1 MSSLT
6 IALMAFGCMFGGAL
20 LGVFLRPLLP
30 GQHVSADSRDVVKL
44 GVGVIATQAALVL
57 GLLVSSAKGSFD
69 TMNAEITQAGAKII
83 LLDHVLA
90 RYGSETHDAR
100 QHMQRSL
107 RSTIDSIWPKHRGGA
122 SGMRVFESSTEWE
135 EASATIRDLTPQTES
150 QRVLKAQAVQ
160 IAGELVQLRWL
171 SLEQSRGA
179 LPTIFL
185 IVLIFWFAVLFVT
198 FGLLTPRNVTVMT
211 VLLVCALAVA
221 GGVLLVL
228 EMNQPL
234 EGVIKASSAPLEH
247 ALDHLGR

>member
-1 MSSLT
+1 
-6 IALMAFGCMFGGAL
+6 MFGGAL
-20 LGVFLRPLLP
+20 LGAFLRPLLL
-30 GQHVSADSRDVVKL
+30 GHHVSADSRDVVKL

-69 TMNAEITQAGAKII
+69 TMNTEITQAGAKII

-100 QHMQRSL
+100 QHVQRSL
-107 RSTIDSIWPKHRGGA
+107 RNTIETIWPQPRGGA
-122 SGMRVFESSTEWE
+122 SDLRVFESSTEWE

-160 IAGELVQLRWL
+160 IAGELAQLRWL

-198 FGLLTPRNVTVMT
+198 FGLLTPSNVTVIT
-211 VLLVCALAVA
+211 VMLLCALSVA

-228 EMNQPL
+228 EMNRPL
-234 EGVIKASSAPLEH
+234 EGLIKASSAPLEN
-247 ALDHLGR
+247 ALHHLGR

>member
-1 MSSLT
+1 MSALT
-6 IALMAFGCMFGGAL
+6 IALMAFVCMFGGAL
-20 LGVFLRPLLP
+20 LGACLRPLLP
-30 GQHVSADSRDVVKL
+30 GHHVSADSRDVVKL

-90 RYGSETHDAR
+90 RYGAETHDAR
-100 QHMQRSL
+100 QHVQRSL
-107 RSTIDSIWPKHRGGA
+107 RSTIDSIWPTQRGGA
-122 SGMRVFESSTEWE
+122 SGMRVFESSTTWE
-135 EASATIRDLTPQTES
+135 EATDTIWALTPQTEA
-150 QRVLKAQAVQ
+150 QRVLKAQALQ
-160 IAGELVQLRWL
+160 MASELAQLRWL
-171 SLEQSRGA
+171 SVEQSRGA

-198 FGLLTPRNVTVMT
+198 FGVLTPRNATVMT

-228 EMNQPL
+228 EMNRPL
-234 EGVIKASSAPLEH
+234 EGVMKASSAPLEH
-247 ALDHLGR
+247 ARDHLGR